1 MRDKNTFE
9 RALEFG
15 SGFDWITPTFSIIG
29 RLRGKV
35 EPFKV
40 PYGWVPFVQAAL
52 RQADIKICND
62 MIIDD
67 WYCFD
72 IRTRDA
78 DRAAAL
84 LGLVRR

>member
-1 MRDKNTFE
+1 MTKNAVE
-9 RALEFG
+9 RAVEFG

-40 PYGWVPFVQAAL
+40 PYDWTPFTQATLKKAG
-52 RQADIKICND
+52 IKICND
-62 MIIDD
+62 MVIGD

-72 IRTRDA
+72 IRKDDA
-78 DRAAAL
+78 ERASSL
-84 LGLVRR
+84 LGLVKE